1 MNLIKEVLLFI
12 FCLPSYITR
21 FLKGLR
27 IFSES
32 YSQLLKA
39 WEENE
44 RVYKSTDLGKLKD
57 PNKTTEFVKNN
68 RNEALRLLRE
78 HEKMFNQL
86 FGIFIATAALIIS
99 LVALIL
105 K

>member
-1 MNLIKEVLLFI
+1 MNLIKEIFLFI
-12 FCLPSYITR
+12 LYAPHYLTQF
-21 FLKGLR
+21 FKGLR

-32 YSQLLKA
+32 YTKLLNA
-39 WEENE
+39 YEENE
-44 RVYKSTDLGKLKD
+44 RRYWNTDLRD
-57 PNKTTEFVKNN
+57 TNKMAEFVKSN

-86 FGIFIATAALIIS
+86 FSIFISTLALIIS
-99 LVALIL
+99 IMALAVNL